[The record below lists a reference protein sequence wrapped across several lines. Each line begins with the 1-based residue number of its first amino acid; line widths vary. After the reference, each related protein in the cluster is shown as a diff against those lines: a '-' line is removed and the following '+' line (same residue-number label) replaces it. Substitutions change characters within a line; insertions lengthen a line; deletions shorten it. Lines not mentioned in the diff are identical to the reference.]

1 MVGLISDNS
10 VFTHIYTQMRY
21 IRTINCLTLVK
32 TTKISLSRGWSVV
45 RGWGEGGRDGRKGAV
60 GDGGGRGTLSP

>member
-45 RGWGEGGRDGRKGAV
+45 RGWGEGGGGEE
-60 GDGGGRGTLSP
+60 GGGRGWRGDGGP

>member
-1 MVGLISDNS
+1 
-10 VFTHIYTQMRY
+10 MRY

-45 RGWGEGGRDGRKGAV
+45 RGWGEGGREGRKGAG
-60 GDGGGRGTLSP
+60 GDGGGRGTMSP

>member
-32 TTKISLSRGWSVV
+32 TTKISLSRGWSIV
-45 RGWGEGGRDGRKGAV
+45 RGWGEGGGRGGRGAGE
-60 GDGGGRGTLSP
+60 GDGDRGTLSY

>member
-10 VFTHIYTQMRY
+10 VFTHDIYTQMIY

-32 TTKISLSRGWSVV
+32 TTKISLARGWSLG
-45 RGWGEGGRDGRKGAV
+45 REWGEGKGV
-60 GDGGGRGTLSP
+60 GVKGDTGLLNIGM